1 MQVVWFKRDL
11 RTLDHEALYRASHA
25 GDVLPIYIFE
35 PELWNQPDLSHR
47 HYKFLCDCLAEL
59 KFELKEVGQNLIIKT
74 GDVTDIL
81 SQIHSNHRIHTLW
94 SHQETWNDWTYKR
107 DQKVKKWITKN
118 SILWNQPAQNG
129 VIRNIRNR
137 NRWSKY
143 WHIKMSE
150 PVYGK
155 PKKTKSLTNKS
166 YHSPDAKKLRLEDD
180 NCSIIQKGGRSE
192 ALKMLDSFFSQRG
205 RGYSKEM
212 SSPVTAHHS
221 CSRLSPHLAFGTIS
235 IREVFQKT
243 EAARARI
250 NIDTLTKDNNLWRR
264 SLRSFS
270 SRLRWHCHFIQKL
283 EDEPQIEYEN
293 MHSTYNTLR
302 QDPINWGHF
311 EAWKKGQ
318 TGFPM
323 IDACMR
329 SLISTGWLNF
339 RMRAMLISFASYHL
353 WLHWRKPAIYLARL
367 FTDYEPGIHYSQ
379 AQMQSGTT
387 GINSIRIYNP
397 IKQGL
402 DHDPKGTFIRK
413 WVPELAALDIKYI
426 HKPWESK
433 MPLDGYPSPIVNEK
447 SARQAAAK
455 NIYTLRYSSMHKE
468 ISRDILKKHGS
479 RKKNHRII
487 KINKKKEASLN
498 EQNIQQEMLF

>member
-59 KFELKEVGQNLIIKT
+59 KIELEEIGQNLIIKT

-81 SQIHSNHRIHTLW
+81 GQIHNNHRIHTLW

-107 DQKVKKWITKN
+107 DQKVKKWITQN
-118 SILWNQPAQNG
+118 SISWNQPTQNG
-129 VIRNIRNR
+129 VARNIKSRNG
-137 NRWSKY
+137 WSKY
-143 WHIKMSE
+143 WHIKMRE
-150 PVYGK
+150 PIYGK
-155 PKKTKSLTNKS
+155 PKKTKNLTNKS
-166 YHSPDAKKLRLEDD
+166 YHSPDEKKLRLEDD
-180 NCSIIQKGGRSE
+180 NYSIIQKGGRSE

-205 RGYSKEM
+205 SGYSREM
-212 SSPVTAHHS
+212 SSPVTAYHS
-221 CSRLSPHLAFGTIS
+221 CSRLSPYLAFGTIS
-235 IREVFQKT
+235 IREVFQRT
-243 EAARARI
+243 EAEKKIHA
-250 NIDTLTKDNNLWRR
+250 DTLTKGSNLWRS

-283 EDEPQIEYEN
+283 EDEPRIEYEN
-293 MHSTYNTLR
+293 MHSAYNTLR
-302 QDPINWGHF
+302 QDPINLEHF

-353 WLHWRKPAIYLARL
+353 WLHWREPAIYLARL

-402 DHDPKGTFIRK
+402 DHDPEGKFIRK

-426 HKPWESK
+426 HKPWESRI
-433 MPLDGYPSPIVNEK
+433 PIDNYPSPIVNENN
-447 SARQAAAK
+447 ARQAAAR
-455 NIYTLRYSSMHKE
+455 NIYSLRYTSMHRE
-468 ISRDILKKHGS
+468 ISGDIFKKHGS
-479 RKKNHRII
+479 RKKNHRLV
-487 KINKKKEASLN
+487 KINKKN
-498 EQNIQQEMLF
+498 MQQEMLF

>member
-11 RTLDHEALYRASHA
+11 RTLDHEALYRASGA

-59 KFELKEVGQNLIIKT
+59 EIELKELGQNLIIKT
-74 GDVTDIL
+74 GNAIEIL
-81 SQIHSNHRIHTLW
+81 NQIHNNHQIHTLW

-107 DQKVKKWITKN
+107 DQKVKKWISKN
-118 SILWNQPAQNG
+118 SIIWKQPAQNG
-129 VIRNIRNR
+129 VIRNLKSRNG
-137 NRWSKY
+137 WSKS
-143 WHIKMSE
+143 WHTKMKK
-150 PVYGK
+150 PIYGE
-155 PKKTKSLTNKS
+155 PKKLTKLTNKS
-166 YHSPDAKKLRLEDD
+166 YNLPNAKKLRLEDD
-180 NCSIIQKGGRSE
+180 NCSVVQKGGRSE

-205 RGYSKEM
+205 RGYTKEV
-212 SSPVTAHHS
+212 SSPVTAYDS

-243 EAARARI
+243 EAEKKIRL
-250 NIDTLTKDNNLWRR
+250 DTFTKDNNLWKT

-283 EDEPQIEYEN
+283 EDEPCIEYEN

-302 QDPINWGHF
+302 QDPINWVHL

-329 SLISTGWLNF
+329 ALISTGWLNF
-339 RMRAMLISFASYHL
+339 RMRAMLVSFASYHL
-353 WLHWRKPAIYLARL
+353 WLHWREPAIYLARL

-402 DHDPKGTFIRK
+402 DHDPEGKFIRK
-413 WVPELAALDIKYI
+413 WVPELADLDIKYI
-426 HKPWESK
+426 HKPWESRI
-433 MPLDGYPSPIVNEK
+433 PVDNYPSPIVNEK
-447 SARQAAAK
+447 NARQAAAR
-455 NIYTLRYSSMHKE
+455 NIYALRYSSMHKE
-468 ISRDILKKHGS
+468 ISGNIFKKHGS
-479 RKKNHRII
+479 RKKNRHIVE
-487 KINKKKEASLN
+487 INKKRVASLTQKN
-498 EQNIQQEMLF
+498 VQQEMPF

>member
-166 YHSPDAKKLRLEDD
+166 YYFPDAKELRLEDD

-243 EAARARI
+243 EAARAGI

-353 WLHWRKPAIYLARL
+353 WLHWREPAIYLARL

-402 DHDPKGTFIRK
+402 DHDPEGKFIRK

-426 HKPWESK
+426 HKPWESRI
-433 MPLDGYPSPIVNEK
+433 PIDNYPSPIVNENN
-447 SARQAAAK
+447 ARQAAAR
-455 NIYTLRYSSMHKE
+455 NIYSLRYTSMHRE
-468 ISRDILKKHGS
+468 ISGDIFKKHGS
-479 RKKNHRII
+479 RKKNHRLV
-487 KINKKKEASLN
+487 KINKKN
-498 EQNIQQEMLF
+498 MQQEMLF

>member
-1 MQVVWFKRDL
+1 MR
-11 RTLDHEALYRASHA
+11 E
-25 GDVLPIYIFE
+25 PI
-35 PELWNQPDLSHR
+35 
-47 HYKFLCDCLAEL
+47 
-59 KFELKEVGQNLIIKT
+59 
-74 GDVTDIL
+74 
-81 SQIHSNHRIHTLW
+81 
-94 SHQETWNDWTYKR
+94 
-107 DQKVKKWITKN
+107 
-118 SILWNQPAQNG
+118 
-129 VIRNIRNR
+129 
-137 NRWSKY
+137 
-143 WHIKMSE
+143 
-150 PVYGK
+150 YGK
-155 PKKTKSLTNKS
+155 PKITKNLTDKS
-166 YHSPDAKKLRLEDD
+166 CHAPNAKKLRLEDD
-180 NCSIIQKGGRSE
+180 ICSIIQKGGRSE

-205 RGYSKEM
+205 RSYTKEM
-212 SSPVTAHHS
+212 SSPVTAYHS

-250 NIDTLTKDNNLWRR
+250 NIDTLTKYNNLWRR

-293 MHSTYNTLR
+293 MHSAYNTLR

-339 RMRAMLISFASYHL
+339 RMRAMLVSFASYHL

-402 DHDPKGTFIRK
+402 DHDPEGTFIRK

-433 MPLDGYPSPIVNEK
+433 MPLDNYPSPIVDEK

-479 RKKNHRII
+479 RKKNHRVV
-487 KINKKKEASLN
+487 KMNKQKEASLN